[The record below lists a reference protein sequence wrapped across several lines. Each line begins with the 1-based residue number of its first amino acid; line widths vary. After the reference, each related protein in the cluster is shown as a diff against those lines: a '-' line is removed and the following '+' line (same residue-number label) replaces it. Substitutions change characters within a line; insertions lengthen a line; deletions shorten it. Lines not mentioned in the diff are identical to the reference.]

1 MDPIDKLFLEKLKN
15 HEVQP
20 SEKATRLF
28 LSKMQMKEDKKKLHF
43 WWTMSLA
50 ASLFIVGF
58 GGFYLS
64 KNQNLVE
71 IFQNKQFVEATARQF
86 DKVGEENPLII
97 EKKQGNVLESLKHT
111 KENVFTKSIGKN
123 YPSQTPK
130 KQELV
135 ITEKSSQF
143 TKNQL
148 VNQIGEPEQI
158 VKIEEKSQTISTI
171 DTKQETIIF
180 LTPMLA
186 MNRINDSQQKAL
198 TVKDLQSNSESKE
211 EYFSEEKS
219 LFARVI
225 DEVKNLKKGE
235 KVDFNKLGFKPIED
249 LALNQG
255 GFIVSESHQIKEKLN
270 WIKSRLNNN

>member
-20 SEKATRLF
+20 SDKANKLF
-28 LSKMQMKEDKKKLHF
+28 LSKMQMKEDKKKLPF

-58 GGFYLS
+58 GGFYFS

-71 IFQNKQFVEATARQF
+71 IFQNKQFVEAAARHF
-86 DKVGEENPLII
+86 DKVGQENPLII
-97 EKKQGNVLESLKHT
+97 EKKQGNVLESLNHT
-111 KENVFTKSIGKN
+111 KEKVFSKSIDKN
-123 YPSQTPK
+123 YPSQTSK

-135 ITEKSSQF
+135 IAEKSSQLF
-143 TKNQL
+143 ENQL
-148 VNQIGEPEQI
+148 LNQIVETVQI
-158 VKIEEKSQTISTI
+158 AKIEEKSQTISNI
-171 DTKQETIIF
+171 DAQQETIIF

-198 TVKDLQSNSESKE
+198 TVKDLQSNSESGE
-211 EYFSEEKS
+211 DYFSEEKS

-235 KVDFNKLGFKPIED
+235 KVDFNKLGFKPIDE